1 MSDSHRRVPL
11 ARPLLGDDELAE
23 VDGILRSGQVSRGL
37 KVTEFEQLVAEYLGV
52 RYAFATTSC
61 TTALHL
67 SLVVLGIGAGD
78 EVLVPDFTFPATANV
93 VAQQGAT
100 PVLVDIDLSTYNVD
114 PNELAKHL
122 TTRTRAVMPV
132 HLFGLAAEMDP
143 IIEFAREHGLA
154 VVEDAACALGAT
166 YRARACGAFGD
177 AACFSFHA
185 RKVITTGEGGMI
197 VTDRED
203 LAEQIQ
209 VLRNHGGVRANN
221 RFQFRA
227 AGFNYRLSDIQAAV
241 GVAQMRRLPDL
252 LDRRQRLATR
262 YMEALSTVEGV
273 DVVPRATEGRHTY
286 QAFVVLLAEGID
298 RDAVIA
304 HMAGA
309 GIETTLGTYAL
320 HAQPFF
326 QESYGC
332 VAGQLGASYA
342 AFRRTLALPLY
353 PEMDESDVDRS
364 VRALETAIASTSA
377 PTTTAV
383 ASGR

>member
-1 MSDSHRRVPL
+1 MSQSHRRVPL

-37 KVTEFEQLVAEYLGV
+37 KVAEFEQLVAEYLGV
-52 RYAFATTSC
+52 RHAFATTSC

-100 PVLVDIDLSTYNVD
+100 PVLVDVDLTTYNLD
-114 PNELAKHL
+114 PNQLARHL

-132 HLFGLAAEMDP
+132 HLFGLSAEMHP
-143 IIEFAREHGLA
+143 IMEFAREHGLA

-166 YRARACGAFGD
+166 YRGRACGAFGD

-197 VTDRED
+197 VTDRDD

-221 RFQFRA
+221 RFQFHA

-252 LDRRQRLATR
+252 LDRRQRLAAR
-262 YMEALSTVEGV
+262 YLERLSTVQGV
-273 DVVPRATEGRHTY
+273 DVVPRPTEGRHTY
-286 QAFVVLLAEGID
+286 QAFVVLLGEGID

-304 HMAGA
+304 HMVGA

-332 VAGQLGASYA
+332 VTGQLGASYA

-353 PEMDESDVDRS
+353 PEMEESDVDSS
-364 VRALETAIASTSA
+364 VQALETAIASASA